1 MEKNATVFVCG
12 DAKNMAK
19 DVNEAFVSVIQSYKG
34 LDSIVIYFF
43 SCFVLLIMNYNKIIV
58 FGKSDPC

>member
-43 SCFVLLIMNYNKIIV
+43 SCFVLLIMNNKIIV